1 MKTVGIIGGMGPET
15 TAKFYLDVIFKAYKK
30 NKSQRPSII
39 IWNIPLK
46 YKIEKELIEKAKGE
60 EKYLPYLVKAAKN
73 LEKGGADFIVIP
85 CNTVHVFIEQIKK
98 EVKIP
103 VLSIL
108 EETEKFFKNKNFKK
122 IGLLATELS
131 VRQKLYGNTFEN
143 SGITLVKPD
152 KFEQKRLGKIINK
165 LVTTKY
171 AEKEKSGIFK
181 IIWNLG
187 KKDCDAIILACTDL
201 QLAIKPKDMPMPVYD
216 TMDLLV
222 DATVRELMK

>member
-15 TAKFYLDVIFKAYKK
+15 TAKFYLDVIFKTYKK
-30 NKSQRPSII
+30 NKLQRPSIL
-39 IWNIPLK
+39 IWNVPLK
-46 YKIEKELIEKAKGE
+46 YKVEKGLIEKAKGE
-60 EKYLPYLVKAAKN
+60 EKYLPYLIKAAKN
-73 LEKGGADFIVIP
+73 LEKGGADFIVMP
-85 CNTVHVFIEQIKK
+85 CNTVHIFIKQIRK

-108 EETEKFFKNKNFKK
+108 EETQNFFKGKSFKN

-131 VRQKLYGNTFEN
+131 VRQNLYDKTFEN
-143 SGITLVKPD
+143 SGIALVKPD
-152 KFEQKRLGKIINK
+152 NTEQKRLGKIINK

-171 AEKEKSGIFK
+171 AEKEKSKLVK

-187 KKDCDAIILACTDL
+187 KKDCDAVILACTDL
-201 QLAIKPKDMPMPVYD
+201 QLVIKPKEMPMPVYD

-222 DATVRELMK
+222 DATVRELLK